1 MQKKQMWI
9 GGTVAIIVISAGIG
23 IIAMTRQT
31 VTPVPPTDAMDQGER
46 TPATGQGS
54 VLYRQFAA
62 LKGEAYDKAFIGDM
76 IIHHEGAV
84 NMAELAMAQASHQ
97 EIKDLAATIVS
108 SQSKEIAD
116 MKQWQQNWGYPA
128 SSGHGMHGGS
138 SGDMQEDMAAM
149 GTELQALSGDA
160 FDKKFLELMIEHH
173 QQAIDMAKPADT
185 NAQHSEVKDMAKAI
199 IAAQAREIQTMEQ
212 WQKEW
217 WQ

>member
-1 MQKKQMWI
+1 MQKKRVWI
-9 GGTVAIIVISAGIG
+9 GGIVAVIVIGTGVGIA
-23 IIAMTRQT
+23 IMARQT
-31 VTPVPPTDAMDQGER
+31 ATPLPSTDSMDREKHAPTTES
-46 TPATGQGS
+46 GS
-54 VLYRQFAA
+54 ALYRQFAA

-76 IIHHEGAV
+76 IVHHEGAV

-116 MKQWQQNWGYPA
+116 MKQWQQNWGYPV

-138 SGDMQEDMAAM
+138 SGGMQEDMAAM
-149 GTELQALSGDA
+149 GTELQTLSGDA
-160 FDKKFLELMIEHH
+160 FDRKFLDLMIEHH

-185 NAQHSEVKDMAKAI
+185 NAQHAEVKDIAKII
-199 IAAQAREIQTMEQ
+199 IAAQTKEIETMEQ